1 MDTDSPVKD
10 ILYQELSNVTEN
22 KIQLDISKNNSSKI
36 ISEIISKCY
45 PKIQQIS
52 LNIDEDLGIF
62 AESLMHYF
70 LALAIIPSQRKISQ
84 KDVEIDIVIPD
95 LRTLKSN
102 PKDSLII
109 VFPKSNNKN
118 LIKKRILDL
127 ETILPVKENIWIVL
141 NEDLEFKNRTYLI
154 KNGTSSLNKIL
165 DDINEFYSSRKQ
177 SKLKF
182 IKS

>member
-10 ILYQELSNVTEN
+10 ILYQELSNITEN
-22 KIQLDISKNNSSKI
+22 KIQIEISKNNSSKI
-36 ISEIISKCY
+36 ISEVISKCF

-70 LALAIIPSQRKISQ
+70 LTLAIIPSQRKISQ

-118 LIKKRILDL
+118 QIKKRISDL
-127 ETILPVKENIWIVL
+127 ETMHPVKENIWIVS
-141 NEDLEFKNRTYLI
+141 NQDLEFTNRTYLI
-154 KNGTSSLNKIL
+154 KDGKNSFNEIL